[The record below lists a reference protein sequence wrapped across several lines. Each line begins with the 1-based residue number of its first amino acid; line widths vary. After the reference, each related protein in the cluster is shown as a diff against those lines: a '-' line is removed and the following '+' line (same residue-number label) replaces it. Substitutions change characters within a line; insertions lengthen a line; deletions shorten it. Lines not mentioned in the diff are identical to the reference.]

1 MEQFYRKKSILVT
14 GCTGF
19 LGSVLVEKFLRSF
32 PDISKLYLLA
42 RKKGT
47 KDLIER
53 SKEYFEDP
61 IFERMIALNPNY
73 YEKVC
78 WIEGD
83 LTMPQLNLSND
94 DMQMIKTVDIV
105 IHLGASIKMKNP
117 LHEMVKN
124 NLFGTAELLKIC
136 LDNKNI
142 KCFMYVSTVYSYAR
156 RSCSRI
162 EEKIYEP
169 ILKPETLLDMS
180 NGLTND
186 ELDEFE
192 KTLMKDWPNTY
203 TFTKNVT
210 EYYCDTFK
218 DQMSIGIFRP
228 GTVTSTISEPFPT
241 WVKSKAGILGA
252 IILLGTKLVPSY
264 YVDKKALSHC
274 VPVDMTVNALI
285 TSTYDVISNK
295 SKDTKIYNYTS
306 NNNPFTM
313 VS

>member
-1 MEQFYRKKSILVT
+1 MRK
-14 GCTGF
+14 
-19 LGSVLVEKFLRSF
+19 SV
-32 PDISKLYLLA
+32 
-42 RKKGT
+42 G
-47 KDLIER
+47 
-53 SKEYFEDP
+53 SKET
-61 IFERMIALNPNY
+61 
-73 YEKVC
+73 C
-78 WIEGD
+78 
-83 LTMPQLNLSND
+83 QC
-94 DMQMIKTVDIV
+94 
-105 IHLGASIKMKNP
+105 
-117 LHEMVKN
+117 
-124 NLFGTAELLKIC
+124 LKIC

-192 KTLMKDWPNTY
+192 NTLMKDWPNTY

-228 GTVTSTISEPFPT
+228 GTVTSAISEPFPT

-306 NNNPFTM
+306 NNNPITFYDGFMIATKNKCISLITYNYYWNAIKM
-313 VS
+313 FLLMYLPFVNQSIYDCMRKSITS